1 MVKKIEYKNTMKQ
14 KKICILQNGLS
25 RGGTDTFVVNLCKG
39 LNTNHYDITV
49 VNPCTQQEKNV
60 REPEVLATGAKVLHT
75 VDLGGTL
82 SIIHHLFLLYRI
94 LRKGNFDVFQ
104 TNIDLFNG
112 PNLLVAW
119 LAGVPVR
126 CCHSHNTMQQKALV
140 EGETLPV
147 RIYQSVMK
155 WMCWTFSNRR
165 SGCSLDA
172 MEFLFTG
179 KDWQSSKY
187 PIVINNGID
196 LNQFMQYQRS
206 DKKMNDLGLKA
217 RFHLITV
224 GRIIPQKNPLFLARV
239 FAELSKIRSDVDLV
253 WIGIGDLQE
262 KCEAIF
268 RSNHCIDRV
277 HFLGSRNDVHEILP
291 CCDLFFMPSS
301 FEGLGIVIIEAQA
314 AGLNCLVSDAV
325 PEEANCGMVVYKS
338 LQDSIESWAEELCS
352 FLDQKKHLSINSIK
366 LQNYSIEHMVEQMQ
380 QLFE

>member
-1 MVKKIEYKNTMKQ
+1 MKQ

-82 SIIHHLFLLYRI
+82 SKIHHLFLLYRI

-140 EGETLPV
+140 EGLTLPIC
-147 RIYQSVMK
+147 IYQSIMK
-155 WMCWTFSNRR
+155 WMCWNFSNRR
-165 SGCSLDA
+165 SGCSKDA
-172 MEFLFTG
+172 MNFLFSD
-179 KDWQSSKY
+179 KDWQYSKY

-196 LNQFMQYQRS
+196 LNLFQNLNKTAE
-206 DKKMNDLGLKA
+206 KKRKLGLSAKY
-217 RFHLITV
+217 HIVTV
-224 GRIIPQKNPLFLARV
+224 GRIIPQKNPLFLAQV
-239 FAELSKIRSDVDLV
+239 FSELSKTRSDVDLV
-253 WIGIGDLQE
+253 WVGTGDLQQ
-262 KCEAIF
+262 KCEVIF
-268 RSNHCIDRV
+268 KENQCLDRV
-277 HFLGSRNDVHEILP
+277 HFLGSRKDVPEILS
-291 CCDLFFMPSS
+291 CCDLFFMPSA

-314 AGLNCLVSDAV
+314 AGLNCLVSDV
-325 PEEANCGMVVYKS
+325 IPEEANCGLVQYKS
-338 LQDSIESWAEELCS
+338 LNDTIESWVAELNA
-352 FLDQKKHLSINSIK
+352 FLDNKKQLILNENKLFNFSIG
-366 LQNYSIEHMVEQMQ
+366 HMVEQMQ
-380 QLFE
+380 QLFENK